1 MQEKTLPE
9 KHTVEEETEQLTSNS
24 GVGVS
29 RKKRP
34 VRYCPYCDILING
47 GKLKRL
53 IQRKHRDIVEVK
65 EALKLP
71 VHLQNKFFNQ
81 KRCDGMY
88 KYNLN
93 IIATSTGAE
102 LDSNVMMR
110 ERIATRPDEVTMCSG
125 CRRDN
130 EVGQLCTTDD
140 LIMQVGYRHYSMRRE
155 DKSKRNATRK
165 SVMGEMRE
173 LARVFLIFRDLCEEN
188 VTTEDMFTRKHLTTL
203 REAIEKL
210 VSMDNGDEK
219 HGLKLNIHAI
229 LQRCIKSLKG
239 LYTETMQDLKYEELG
254 NFQQA
259 YLFRSHEM
267 YSSSRYKAL
276 SNSFTK
282 ARRSEKQV
290 VPEDI
295 TKLKNFWEDAQ
306 KGVWLPDTEVEKRDP
321 AEQFLFGKYLPA
333 YLNGKG
339 KKFVPVL
346 VPKDVVKAVNHLVKH
361 RKEFGVPEENPYL
374 FATKSPNAHASGWHT
389 VNDICSAEGVT
400 VNATKN
406 RHYLSTVYASLG
418 MSPADQQ
425 VFLDHMVPEPET
437 DLTTIQTVE
446 ASATETK
453 EIGKNE
459 ELQSGKK
466 EIMTFLEGHMPHCLK
481 SLELQEAYKKTRI
494 KIFNERKTM
503 RENVNK
509 KLQRI

>member
-1 MQEKTLPE
+1 MDDDVSDSEYDPYHFDSDEEPVDKRIKKTEEPEEIVENSYGDGSSSVVDQFPSLQKYIRPSLDKGAELITSDELVSSGIEWEPQESDLQDSSELSPEDVIRFGDKHKLQALEETVIGNVWCQETRNDSQERTRPKEPVVEEVEQITSSHCCGVSRKHEVPIQVLEEMESENINGLETPGSEMQEKTLPE

-295 TKLKNFWEDAQ
+295 TKLKNF
-306 KGVWLPDTEVEKRDP
+306 V
-321 AEQFLFGKYLPA
+321 
-333 YLNGKG
+333 
-339 KKFVPVL
+339 
-346 VPKDVVKAVNHLVKH
+346 
-361 RKEFGVPEENPYL
+361 
-374 FATKSPNAHASGWHT
+374 
-389 VNDICSAEGVT
+389 
-400 VNATKN
+400 
-406 RHYLSTVYASLG
+406 
-418 MSPADQQ
+418 
-425 VFLDHMVPEPET
+425 
-437 DLTTIQTVE
+437 
-446 ASATETK
+446 TK
-453 EIGKNE
+453 EIARQ
-459 ELQSGKK
+459 L
-466 EIMTFLEGHMPHCLK
+466 
-481 SLELQEAYKKTRI
+481 
-494 KIFNERKTM
+494 
-503 RENVNK
+503 
-509 KLQRI
+509 